1 MLNPFLIKRKLKNK
15 VLSTKACKMRKILI
29 TGGAGFI
36 GSHLAEKLLEK
47 GYKVYVIDNL
57 STGKQENIAHLLD
70 KKNFQFIKETV
81 LNEKIME
88 RLIKKVDEIY
98 HLAAAVGVKYIVE
111 NPLDSLITNIKGTE
125 IVLELA
131 SKYKKKVLLAS
142 TSEIYGKNKNVPF
155 KETDDRLLG
164 STHISR
170 WGYSCAKAVDEFL
183 ALAYFKQKKL
193 PVIIVRFFN
202 IVGPRQTGRYGMVIP
217 RLISQALKNEP
228 LTVYGDGTQTRC
240 FTYIDD
246 AVEGVIKLMET
257 PEAIG
262 QIFNLGSTEEVSII
276 NLAKKIKNLTK
287 SNSEI
292 KLIPLEEVYGSD
304 FEDMER
310 RSPDLTKIKNM
321 INHEPKTDIDTTL
334 NRIANHFKHNSLN

>member
-1 MLNPFLIKRKLKNK
+1 MK
-15 VLSTKACKMRKILI
+15 KILI

-47 GYKVYVIDNL
+47 GHKVYVIDNL
-57 STGKQENIAHLLD
+57 STGKQENIEHLLG
-70 KKNFQFIKETV
+70 KKNFKFIKDTV

-98 HLAAAVGVKYIVE
+98 HLAAAVGVKYIIE
-111 NPLDSLITNIKGTE
+111 KPLDSLITNIKGTE
-125 IVLELA
+125 IVLDLA
-131 SKYKKKVLLAS
+131 SKHKKKTLLAS
-142 TSEIYGKNKNVPF
+142 TSEVYGKNKNVPF
-155 KETDDRLLG
+155 KETDDRILG

-170 WGYSCAKAVDEFL
+170 WSYSCAKALDEFL
-183 ALAYFKQKKL
+183 ALAYSKEKNL

-202 IVGPRQTGRYGMVIP
+202 IVGPKQTGRYGMVVP
-217 RLISQALKNEP
+217 RLVKQALNNEP
-228 LTVYGDGTQTRC
+228 LTVYGEGTQTRC

-246 AVEGVIKLMET
+246 AIEGVIKLMET
-257 PEAIG
+257 PEATG

-292 KLIPLEEVYGSD
+292 KLIPFEEVYGSD
-304 FEDMER
+304 FEDMQR
-310 RSPDLTKIKNM
+310 RLPDLTKISKKSGYQS
-321 INHEPKTDIDTTL
+321 KTDIDLTL
-334 NRIANHFKHNSLN
+334 KKIIEHFRACTDRL